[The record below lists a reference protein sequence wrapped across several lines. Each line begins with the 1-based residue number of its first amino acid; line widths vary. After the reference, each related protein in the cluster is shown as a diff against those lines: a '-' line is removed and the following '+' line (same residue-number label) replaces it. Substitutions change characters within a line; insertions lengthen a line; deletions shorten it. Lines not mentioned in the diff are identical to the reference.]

1 MAQARLPD
9 RTRVQRDDEHRF
21 SLRRFLLA
29 LDAIDNAN
37 LAAPAGS
44 EVFVSVI
51 GKVGEEGA
59 RVTVKI
65 VRPQSGA

>member
-9 RTRVQRDDEHRF
+9 RTRVRRDDEHDF
-21 SLRRFLLA
+21 QLRNVLNA
-29 LDAIDNAN
+29 LNVDP
-37 LAAPAGS
+37 PAGS

-51 GKVGEEGA
+51 GKVGEPGA